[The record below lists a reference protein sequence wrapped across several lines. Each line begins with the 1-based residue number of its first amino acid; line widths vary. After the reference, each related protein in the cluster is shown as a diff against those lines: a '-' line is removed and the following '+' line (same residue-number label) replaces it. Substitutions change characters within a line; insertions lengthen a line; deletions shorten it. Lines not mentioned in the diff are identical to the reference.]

1 MFTLMKASIPRFW
14 FVAAALLV
22 APFSLVKA
30 QDVIVQKD
38 GQRREGEITGFKADA
53 KGDAIRIKIGPV
65 ETVVPIANVQSVE
78 KAAPADFE
86 VASELWRAGNAGG
99 ALAKLEPLTQKF
111 SGLPTPWAE
120 RATSLLPELYIS
132 QGRAADAET
141 AFKNFQKLYPG
152 AGSSSELLLARLAMA
167 KKDFVTARSKL
178 TPIVEAAKKTKLPAG
193 TDAVA
198 MSQALCLMGEIQEG
212 AGEKSEALGNY
223 LLVTTIFKN
232 DPSSATRAATCAE
245 ALEKEKVIV
254 P

>member
-1 MFTLMKASIPRFW
+1 MKASIPRSW
-14 FVAAALLV
+14 FVAVALLLV
-22 APFSLVKA
+22 PFNLLKA

-38 GQRREGEITGFKADA
+38 GQRREGEITGVKADA
-53 KGDAIRIKIGPV
+53 VRIKIGPV
-65 ETVVPIANVQSVE
+65 ETAVPMANVQSVE
-78 KAAPADFE
+78 KVAPADFD
-86 VASELWRAGNAGG
+86 AANELWRAGNAAG

-132 QGRAADAET
+132 HDRAADAET
-141 AFKNFQKLYPG
+141 AFRNFQKLYPA
-152 AGSSSELLLARLAMA
+152 AGSSSDLLLARLALA
-167 KKDFVTARSKL
+167 KKDSVTARAKL
-178 TPIVEAAKKTKLPAG
+178 APILEATKQTKLPAG
-193 TDAVA
+193 SDAVA
-198 MSQALCLMGEIQEG
+198 MSQALCLMGEIQED

-232 DPSSATRAATCAE
+232 DPSSATRAATRAE

>member
-1 MFTLMKASIPRFW
+1 MKASIPRFW
-14 FVAAALLV
+14 FVAVALLL
-22 APFSLVKA
+22 APFNLLKA

-38 GQRREGEITGFKADA
+38 GQRREGEITGVKADA
-53 KGDAIRIKIGPV
+53 VRIKIGPV
-65 ETVVPIANVQSVE
+65 ETAVPMANVQSVE
-78 KAAPADFE
+78 KVAPADFD
-86 VASELWRAGNAGG
+86 AANELWRGGNAAG

-132 QGRAADAET
+132 QSRAADAEA
-141 AFKNFQKLYPG
+141 AFRNFQKLYPA
-152 AGSSSELLLARLAMA
+152 AGSSSDLLLARLALA
-167 KKDFVTARSKL
+167 KKDSVTARAKL
-178 TPIVEAAKKTKLPAG
+178 TPLVEAAKQTKLPAG
-193 TDAVA
+193 ADAVA
-198 MSQALCLMGEIQEG
+198 MSQALCLMGEIQED

-232 DPSSATRAATCAE
+232 DPSSATRAAARAE

>member
-1 MFTLMKASIPRFW
+1 MKASIPRFW
-14 FVAAALLV
+14 FLAVALLTV
-22 APFSLVKA
+22 PFSQLKA
-30 QDVIVQKD
+30 QDAIVQKD
-38 GQRREGEITGFKADA
+38 GQRREGEITGVKA
-53 KGDAIRIKIGPV
+53 DAIRIKIGPV
-65 ETVVPIANVQSVE
+65 ETAVQIANVQSVE
-78 KAAPADFE
+78 KVAPADYD
-86 VASELWRAGNAGG
+86 AANELWRAGNAAG

-141 AFKNFQKLYPG
+141 AFRNFQKLYPA
-152 AGSSSELLLARLAMA
+152 AGSSSDLLLARLALA
-167 KKDFVTARSKL
+167 KKDSVTARAKL
-178 TPIVEAAKKTKLPAG
+178 APIVEATRQTKLPTG
-193 TDAVA
+193 SDAVA
-198 MSQALCLMGEIQEG
+198 MSQALCLMGEIQEH

-232 DPSSATRAATCAE
+232 DPSSATRAATRAE

>member
-1 MFTLMKASIPRFW
+1 MKASIPRSW
-14 FVAAALLV
+14 FVAVALLLV
-22 APFSLVKA
+22 PFNLLKA

-38 GQRREGEITGFKADA
+38 GQRREGEITGVKADA
-53 KGDAIRIKIGPV
+53 VRIKIGPV
-65 ETVVPIANVQSVE
+65 ETAVPMANVQSVE
-78 KAAPADFE
+78 KVAPADFD
-86 VASELWRAGNAGG
+86 AANELWRAGNAAG

-132 QGRAADAET
+132 QSRAADAEA
-141 AFKNFQKLYPG
+141 AFRNFQKLYPA
-152 AGSSSELLLARLAMA
+152 AGSSSDLLLARLALA
-167 KKDFVTARSKL
+167 KKDSVTARAKL
-178 TPIVEAAKKTKLPAG
+178 TPLVEAAKQTKLPAG
-193 TDAVA
+193 ADAVA
-198 MSQALCLMGEIQEG
+198 MSQALCLMGEIQED

-232 DPSSATRAATCAE
+232 DPSSATRAATRAE

>member
-1 MFTLMKASIPRFW
+1 MKASIPRLW

-22 APFSLVKA
+22 TPFSLIKA
-30 QDVIVQKD
+30 QDVVVQKD
-38 GQRREGEITGFKADA
+38 GQRREGEITGVKA
-53 KGDAIRIKIGPV
+53 DAIRIKIGPV
-65 ETVVPIANVQSVE
+65 ETAVQLANVQSVE
-78 KAAPADFE
+78 KVAPADFDAANE
-86 VASELWRAGNAGG
+86 FWRAGNAAG

-152 AGSSSELLLARLAMA
+152 AGSSSELLLARLAIA
-167 KKDFVTARSKL
+167 KKDFVTARAKL
-178 TPIVEAAKKTKLPAG
+178 APIVEAAKQTKLPAG

-198 MSQALCLMGEIQEG
+198 MSQALCLLAEIQE
-212 AGEKSEALGNY
+212 ADGEKSEALGNY
-223 LLVTTIFKN
+223 LLVTTLFKN
-232 DPSSATRAATCAE
+232 DPSSATRAATRAE
-245 ALEKEKVIV
+245 ALEKEKIIV

>member
-1 MFTLMKASIPRFW
+1 MKASIPRFW
-14 FVAAALLV
+14 FVAVALLLV
-22 APFSLVKA
+22 PFNLLKA

-38 GQRREGEITGFKADA
+38 GQRREGEITGVKADA
-53 KGDAIRIKIGPV
+53 VRIKIGPV
-65 ETVVPIANVQSVE
+65 ETAVPMANVQSVE
-78 KAAPADFE
+78 KVAPADFD
-86 VASELWRAGNAGG
+86 AANELWRAGNAAG

-132 QGRAADAET
+132 QSRAADAEA
-141 AFKNFQKLYPG
+141 AFRNFQKLYPA
-152 AGSSSELLLARLAMA
+152 AGSSSDLLLARLALA
-167 KKDFVTARSKL
+167 KKDSATARAKL
-178 TPIVEAAKKTKLPAG
+178 TPLVEAAKQTKLPAG
-193 TDAVA
+193 ADAVA
-198 MSQALCLMGEIQEG
+198 MSQALCLMGEIQED

-232 DPSSATRAATCAE
+232 DPSSATRAATRAE